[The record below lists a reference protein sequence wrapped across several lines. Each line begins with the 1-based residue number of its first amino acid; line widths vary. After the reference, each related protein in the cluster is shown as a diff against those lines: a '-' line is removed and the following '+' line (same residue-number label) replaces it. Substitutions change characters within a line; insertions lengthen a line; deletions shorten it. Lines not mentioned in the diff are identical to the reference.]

1 MDKKI
6 KVIWIDQNVDNVEN
20 TQYFN
25 ILNELQNYKIMRI
38 KTVEQSIK
46 IFKGIR
52 FAETIIVVSG
62 KFFTLLIDELKKI
75 LTNINFIPNI
85 IIFTGHY
92 NEFIHSVNESHK
104 KYLNHNFYNSG
115 GITTNFKDVLKY
127 ISNPYAANIKNS
139 FMQRDDGQI
148 CFDNIDTKEKLIL
161 PLLFKSLI
169 DYNKSDNKT
178 FIKMLYE
185 KYYDK
190 STNIKEIL
198 DDINFLEEIPLEK
211 LFEYYIKIYT
221 DEDSKF
227 YKDINMDLKQNNR
240 YFYLTYIKLLYEG
253 VNLKVPPLVPN
264 CTLFRGTFLF
274 MKEIEYMQKL
284 KKIKE
289 KNKGKAKKED
299 LPGNIIFSKSFLSFS
314 KEKTIALNFLSNPNE
329 NTRKVLFF
337 LEIENNK
344 DDNIN
349 YILSTYADIQKFSL
363 FDKEEEVLFFPY
375 SSFEFLKIGE
385 SEEYEGILEIRLKY
399 LGIYYKFLDKNNIQN
414 QISFPKTTFSE
425 EIIKSGLIKR
435 ENLNQNNINDIKN
448 YAIKNPL
455 FNIELNQEKN
465 QKNIIKNE

>member
-25 ILNELQNYKIMRI
+25 ILNELQNCQIMRI

-46 IFKGIR
+46 IFKDIL
-52 FAETIIVVSG
+52 FSETIIVVSG
-62 KFFTLLIDELKKI
+62 KFFTLLIDELKKN
-75 LTNINFIPNI
+75 LTNIYFIPNI

-198 DDINFLEEIPLEK
+198 DDINLLEEISEC
-211 LFEYYIKIYT
+211 ITIGR
-221 DEDSKF
+221 
-227 YKDINMDLKQNNR
+227 YKW
-240 YFYLTYIKLLYEG
+240 
-253 VNLKVPPLVPN
+253 
-264 CTLFRGTFLF
+264 
-274 MKEIEYMQKL
+274 
-284 KKIKE
+284 
-289 KNKGKAKKED
+289 
-299 LPGNIIFSKSFLSFS
+299 
-314 KEKTIALNFLSNPNE
+314 
-329 NTRKVLFF
+329 NTW
-337 LEIENNK
+337 
-344 DDNIN
+344 
-349 YILSTYADIQKFSL
+349 
-363 FDKEEEVLFFPY
+363 
-375 SSFEFLKIGE
+375 
-385 SEEYEGILEIRLKY
+385 
-399 LGIYYKFLDKNNIQN
+399 
-414 QISFPKTTFSE
+414 
-425 EIIKSGLIKR
+425 
-435 ENLNQNNINDIKN
+435 
-448 YAIKNPL
+448 
-455 FNIELNQEKN
+455 
-465 QKNIIKNE
+465 